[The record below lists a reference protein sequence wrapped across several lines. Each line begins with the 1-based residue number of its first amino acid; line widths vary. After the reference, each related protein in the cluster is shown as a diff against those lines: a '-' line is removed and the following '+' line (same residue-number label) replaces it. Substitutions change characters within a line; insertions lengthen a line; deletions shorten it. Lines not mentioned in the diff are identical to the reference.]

1 MKRMKRKPLCW
12 RRGEETLTSLDN
24 VFPAITCLFLLNLL
38 YVLLLQQVKRLYIIR
53 VGYIYV
59 CVDLEKKCL
68 DLVNIDFILPEFFV
82 INVLI
87 AFLSVPRERNA
98 SV

>member
-1 MKRMKRKPLCW
+1 M
-12 RRGEETLTSLDN
+12 
-24 VFPAITCLFLLNLL
+24 
-38 YVLLLQQVKRLYIIR
+38 
-53 VGYIYV
+53 